1 MKIAYLF
8 IYLSVYLLINGK
20 LLSLK
25 YVSHTWNF
33 VDSSKRS
40 QNSKGSNNCEIIP
53 IDSDGFL
60 DHPEEKSIDC
70 HG

>member
-1 MKIAYLF
+1 MENF
-8 IYLSVYLLINGK
+8 FHFN
-20 LLSLK
+20 
-25 YVSHTWNF
+25 VSHTWNF
-33 VDSSKRS
+33 VYSSKRS
-40 QNSKGSNNCEIIP
+40 QNSEGSNNCKIIP